1 MFLREMYGQK
11 GSKYIFTGKIKSFVF
26 LSTCIKYFPINIFI
40 EEQLL
45 MILLD
50 LFLAGFNTTA
60 ITLDFLFLHM
70 VVHQDVQQKVR
81 EEIATK
87 IGLDEF
93 PKLEDRSK

>member
-1 MFLREMYGQK
+1 MYDQK

-26 LSTCIKYFPINIFI
+26 LFTCIDLFDIFI
-40 EEQLL
+40 GEQLL

-60 ITLDFLFLHM
+60 TALDFLFLHM
-70 VVHQDVQQKVR
+70 VVHQDVQRKVR

-87 IGLDEF
+87 IGLEEF